1 VKNPASFGKKPKG
14 VLPLRSCKAL
24 RALMIYTKL
33 KQLYEDVK
41 NHPDLTY
48 KSIPFFVKVVK
59 DIRVE
64 LLKVTAEE
72 GEQVSRDVMD
82 ASRLIA
88 ISERED
94 LNNIQNYPK
103 EIPKYLGRV
112 RETILMRLA
121 FVTKK

>member
-1 VKNPASFGKKPKG
+1 
-14 VLPLRSCKAL
+14 
-24 RALMIYTKL
+24 MIYTKL
-33 KQLYEDVK
+33 KQLYEEVK